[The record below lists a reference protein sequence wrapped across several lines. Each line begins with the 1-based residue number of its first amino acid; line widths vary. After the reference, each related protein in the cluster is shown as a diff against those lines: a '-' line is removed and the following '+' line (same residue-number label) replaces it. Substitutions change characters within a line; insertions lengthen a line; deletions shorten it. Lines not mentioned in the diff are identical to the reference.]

1 MSLST
6 TAPPAVTPTSGAYR
20 DILIY
25 DAAAP
30 ATVVASVIEGRSE
43 TWEELFFTA
52 LVTCP
57 SPCQDSAFPEQ
68 TVTYLTG
75 SSWAGELTVDG
86 TTTSW
91 GCRLGDDDSEVT
103 QGVGGDCYA
112 ATAGPGET
120 IDHDGTSTSV
130 GNCFVSL
137 RSKMMVVTAGFE
149 EYDKVMPSAT
159 FPIDEVVSYRS
170 SRLSELGCS
179 ATTSTAATE
188 AAASS
193 AATGGATKTSNGP
206 GETQTLAS
214 NTPSGTGEP
223 DSAGSAVYRNMA
235 LLLGAT
241 ALAAI
246 VQL

>member
-20 DILIY
+20 DILLY

-30 ATVVASVIEGRSE
+30 ATVVASIIEGRSE
-43 TWEELFFTA
+43 TYEELFFTA

-91 GCRLGDDDSEVT
+91 GCRLGDDDSQVT
-103 QGVGGDCYA
+103 EGVSGECYTA
-112 ATAGPGET
+112 IAGPGET
-120 IDHDGTSTSV
+120 IDHNGTSTHV
-130 GNCFVSL
+130 DNCFVSM

-159 FPIDEVVSYRS
+159 FPIDEVVSSRS
-170 SRLSELGCS
+170 SRLSELGCP
-179 ATTSTAATE
+179 ATTATE

-193 AATGGATKTSNGP
+193 APTGVATKTSNAP
-206 GETQTLAS
+206 GQTQSSDST
-214 NTPSGTGEP
+214 TPSGSGEP